1 MTVIIIDILLLPVI
15 PLLQKHANLGII
27 SLRCGVIRCVG
38 ADSTCAGTKELA
50 LPSTAVVL
58 FSVCIIPYMH
68 AYIKLLNYTIFP
80 LQFRLFCMH
89 AYTLDLCY
97 TSFEDVT
104 YMALT
109 NAQQKANQK
118 YREKFVYLQTR
129 TTDDYRNLIYKHI
142 EETGESLNSFILRA
156 IAETIERDSSK

>member
-1 MTVIIIDILLLPVI
+1 
-15 PLLQKHANLGII
+15 
-27 SLRCGVIRCVG
+27 
-38 ADSTCAGTKELA
+38 
-50 LPSTAVVL
+50 
-58 FSVCIIPYMH
+58 
-68 AYIKLLNYTIFP
+68 
-80 LQFRLFCMH
+80 
-89 AYTLDLCY
+89 
-97 TSFEDVT
+97 
-104 YMALT
+104 MALT